1 MRHGHLVPI
10 GGKCLGDGETDASVT
25 ACDQDRF
32 SHAGIFS
39 YPPISAVW
47 SNRARRKSHSG
58 WRSEARHRPSKH
70 QVGTTGAPT
79 EEDTMTAMAIE
90 TSAVMS
96 TRLAD
101 GLLVRLSGELGTES
115 LTDLRSTLLS
125 PLPADCRDVVVDAG
139 DVTAVEFDA
148 LAVVFAAW
156 AWAEEQGARFL
167 LSRTSE
173 AFDAVLVDNGVA
185 EDLPRLS
192 ELPSAPGAAVIPL
205 QRVAVG

>member
-25 ACDQDRF
+25 AGDQDRF

-39 YPPISAVW
+39 YPPISAAW

-58 WRSEARHRPSKH
+58 WRSEPTRRPSKH
-70 QVGTTGAPT
+70 QVGTTGAPI
-79 EEDTMTAMAIE
+79 EEDTMTAMTIE
-90 TSAVMS
+90 TGAVSS
-96 TRLAD
+96 TRMAD
-101 GLLVRLSGELGTES
+101 GLLVRLAGELGTET

-139 DVTAVEFDA
+139 DVSDVEFEA

-167 LSRTSE
+167 LSRTSAE
-173 AFDAVLVDNGVA
+173 FDAVLVDNGVA